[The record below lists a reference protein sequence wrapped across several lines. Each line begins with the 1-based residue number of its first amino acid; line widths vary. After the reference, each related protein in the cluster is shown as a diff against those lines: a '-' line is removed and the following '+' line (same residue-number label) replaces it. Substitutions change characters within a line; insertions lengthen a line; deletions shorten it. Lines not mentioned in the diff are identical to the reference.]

1 MGPRKIKISL
11 FEYRLCALGR
21 HGRRN
26 IIVLQIV
33 IYYME
38 LVALET
44 VFSLFSW
51 KALLRKGKFEIRNPS
66 FQCNMT
72 TIPRINGI
80 DNSLHK

>member
-1 MGPRKIKISL
+1 
-11 FEYRLCALGR
+11 
-21 HGRRN
+21 
-26 IIVLQIV
+26 
-33 IYYME
+33 ME

-80 DNSLHK
+80 DK